1 MEQVTVV
8 FSSVT
13 SATGVK
19 NHLQKKYNIR
29 SKLRQT
35 PKNISMTGCSY
46 CLVVS
51 AADLDTVKKVAKENS
66 LTIRGIFRQDGSR
79 I

>member
-1 MEQVTVV
+1 MEQVIVV

-19 NHLQKKYNIR
+19 KHLAKKYNIH

-35 PKNISMTGCSY
+35 PRNISITGCSY
-46 CLVVS
+46 CLAIS
-51 AADLDTVKKVAKENS
+51 SDALDTVKQIAKENS
-66 LTIRGIFRQDGSR
+66 LTIRGIFRDDGTR

>member
-1 MEQVTVV
+1 MEQILVV

-13 SATGVK
+13 SATGIK
-19 NHLQKKYNIR
+19 KHLLKKYNIQ

-35 PKNISMTGCSY
+35 PANISVNGCSY
-46 CLVVS
+46 GLSVKMSDVEI
-51 AADLDTVKKVAKENS
+51 VKKAAKANN
-66 LTIRGIFRQDGSR
+66 LTIRGIFREDGTR